1 MSYHFGIFDIL
12 LQQVKIIFSGF
23 HFRKLYRKLIKSGV
37 NIHYIYMHNN
47 HTMKKL
53 LIILLFSLHGI
64 FIMSGMGQTSS
75 ALPDT
80 SMIAGKSTVLSIAER
95 FHKRLLPK
103 ISLKDKRMFED
114 TSSRVLTNLAAAS
127 MIQSMKGE
135 LPGALVSCAVIRNPE
150 DANAVNSF
158 GGYLRAID
166 STKTSLPVLQYA
178 YKLAPG
184 NPSIISQLGHT
195 YLDLGNV
202 SKAEALYNKALG
214 LDNDNPFALQGMV
227 ALYLKKGDKGKALE
241 YMLRSSNFIFSV
253 RTPLVYE
260 QFRDY
265 IDTKTSVEEGEGDR
279 EFAESLLK
287 GTKTESIRVLTP
299 QIPKIPPFPFFDN
312 LTSYEKSSV
321 QADLMQLLGEI
332 TAKEQSLMAEMS
344 SLNMSDSHE
353 PAIPPGAIAI
363 SHEQGLFMF
372 DQIIDLTD
380 KISIIDTDRQYKENL
395 GYMEEFNRIM
405 LSYGRKLGDLE
416 KKAADCQTEACAMK
430 YRIEICKLKQETY
443 QTVNTLFMKWYHSIV
458 DFNTRNQKTINDIY
472 GFSQPWM
479 DRTFSENEYVLMEYR
494 RLLSSYSIIRS
505 SINAS
510 LANYVH
516 FDVNDECLS
525 MNIEEMKEQLRQ
537 MELEEVQMTEPAKC
551 ENSPKIVI
559 SIVYCELA
567 LDCSSVEAGCTKGV
581 SGSVKRDFVKN
592 ETTIFVGV
600 GGDVDAGTVAAGG
613 KAGVYVTI
621 PDSGTGFD
629 AGAKVE
635 TQVIGKAGLSGAG
648 VNTETTMS
656 IFSAPKIQVTPV
668 VVPLIIPD

>member
-1 MSYHFGIFDIL
+1 
-12 LQQVKIIFSGF
+12 
-23 HFRKLYRKLIKSGV
+23 
-37 NIHYIYMHNN
+37 
-47 HTMKKL
+47 MKKL
-53 LIILLFSLHGI
+53 LLILLFSAQGV
-64 FIMSGMGQTSS
+64 FIMAGMNQKTT

-80 SMIAGKSTVLSIAER
+80 SIISGKNTVLSIAER

-103 ISLKDKRMFED
+103 ISIKDKRMLED
-114 TSSRVLTNLAAAS
+114 TSSKVLTNLAAAS
-127 MIQSMKGE
+127 MIQSMKGD
-135 LPGALVSCAVIRNPE
+135 LPGALISLAVIRNAE

-166 STKTSLPVLQYA
+166 SIKTSLPVLQYA
-178 YKLAPG
+178 HKLAPD

-202 SKAEALYNKALG
+202 SKAETLYTAALG

-241 YMLRSSNFIFSV
+241 YMLRSSKFIFSV

-279 EFAESLLK
+279 EFAESLLH
-287 GTKTESIRVLTP
+287 GTETESIRIISP
-299 QIPKIPPFPFFDN
+299 QIPKIPTFPFFDN
-312 LTSYEKSSV
+312 LASYEKSSF
-321 QADLMQLLGEI
+321 QADLMQLLGEL
-332 TAKEQSLMAEMS
+332 TAKEQSLMAEIS
-344 SLNMSDSHE
+344 SFNMADSHE
-353 PAIPPGAIAI
+353 PVIPPGAIAI
-363 SHEQGLFMF
+363 SHEQGIFMF
-372 DQIIDLTD
+372 DQVMDLTE

-395 GYMEEFNRIM
+395 GYMEEFYRIM
-405 LSYGRKLGDLE
+405 QSYGNKLGDLE
-416 KKAADCQTEACAMK
+416 RKAADCQTEACEMK
-430 YRIEICKLKQETY
+430 YKIEICKLKQETY
-443 QTVNTLFMKWYHSIV
+443 QTVNALFMKWYHCII

-479 DRTFSENEYVLMEYR
+479 DRTLSENEYVLMEYR
-494 RLLSSYSIIRS
+494 RLLSSYSIVRS

-510 LANYVH
+510 LTNYVH

-525 MNIEEMKEQLRQ
+525 MNIEDMKEQLRQ
-537 MELEEVQMTEPAKC
+537 MELEEVRMTEPAKC

-600 GGDVDAGTVAAGG
+600 GGDVDAGSVAAGG

-635 TQVIGKAGLSGAG
+635 TQVIGKAGFSGAG
-648 VNTETTMS
+648 INTETTMS

-668 VVPLIIPD
+668 VAPIIIPD